1 VRALSPDWSPQGAI
15 GARMSEPTK
24 ISRRLVAVFAADVE
38 GYSRLMGAD
47 EVGTLQGLTERR
59 AILDGII
66 GEHGGRIANTAGDSV
81 LAEFASAVE
90 AVQCALNAQTALA
103 QANASVA
110 PDRRIS
116 FRIGVHVGDVIVRAG
131 DLFGEGVN
139 IAARLQT
146 LANPGSVCISGETY
160 DQVRKVLPIAFT
172 DLGAQHVKNIQ
183 DPIRAYHV
191 GAPNKASDAAPA
203 HAAEAEKLP
212 PIPDKPSIA
221 VLPFQNISGDPEQ
234 QYFADG
240 MAEDI
245 TTALSRFKSLFV
257 IARNSS
263 FSYKGKAID
272 VKRVGRELGVRYVL
286 EGSVRKA
293 GSRLRIAAQLIDAA
307 SGTNIWADRFDG
319 ELEDVFE
326 FQDKVTE
333 KVVGAIAPRVER
345 AEIKRAW
352 RRPPSNTDAYDC
364 YLRGLARLS
373 PMTADGLEQALDL
386 FTKASALDP
395 DFASAYGMAM
405 HCHAHRFDLLLAEAG
420 DDIAHRRGEILRLWQ
435 IVARV
440 GRDDGVALGEAAWA
454 VAFLLRDL
462 SSARQLIDQAL
473 ELNPNLASAW
483 SNSGW
488 INIWQGH
495 PDLAI
500 DHLGRAERLDPG
512 SLRLTSFAAMAHARF
527 FLGEYEKALGLAEG
541 VLRRNPDAHV
551 CLRIG
556 AASAAF
562 AGHIDTAHGLAAR
575 LQIIDPAFGVSRLR
589 EYLGPYQRSAF
600 VEKYAEGLR
609 LAGLPE

>member
-1 VRALSPDWSPQGAI
+1 
-15 GARMSEPTK
+15 MSDPTK

-38 GYSRLMGAD
+38 GYSRHMGAD
-47 EVGTLQGLTERR
+47 EVGTLKGLTERR
-59 AILDGII
+59 AVLDRFI
-66 GEHGGRIANTAGDSV
+66 GEHRGRIANTAGDSL
-81 LAEFASAVE
+81 LAEFGSAVD
-90 AVQCALNAQTALA
+90 AVQCAVDAQTALA
-103 QANASVA
+103 DANSNQA
-110 PDRRIS
+110 PERRIW
-116 FRIGVHVGDVIVRAG
+116 FRIGIHIGDVIVRAG
-131 DLFGEGVN
+131 DLFGDGVN
-139 IAARLQT
+139 IAARLQSI
-146 LANPGSVCISGETY
+146 AKPGGVCISGATY
-160 DQVRKVLPIAFT
+160 DQVRKVLPITFA

-183 DPIRAYHV
+183 EPIRAYHV
-191 GAPNKASDAAPA
+191 GAPNEARDAASA
-203 HAAEAEKLP
+203 RVAEAESP
-212 PIPDKPSIA
+212 PPLPDKPSIA
-221 VLPFQNISGDPEQ
+221 VLPFQNLSGDPEQ
-234 QYFADG
+234 EYFADG

-272 VKRVGRELGVRYVL
+272 VKRVGRELGVRYLL

-293 GSRLRIAAQLIDAA
+293 GNRLRIAAQLIDAV
-307 SGTNIWADRFDG
+307 SGAHIWADRFDG
-319 ELEDVFE
+319 VLEDVFE
-326 FQDKVTE
+326 FQDEVTE

-364 YLRGLARLS
+364 YLRGLKCLS
-373 PMTADGLEQALDL
+373 PMTVDGLEQALGL

-395 DFASAYGMAM
+395 DYASAYGMAI
-405 HCHAHRFDLLLAEAG
+405 HCHAHRFDLLQAEA
-420 DDIAHRRGEILRLWQ
+420 DDIAHRRSEVSRLWQ

-440 GRDDGVALGEAAWA
+440 GHDDGVALGEAAWA
-454 VAFLLRDL
+454 VAYLLHDL
-462 SSARQLIDQAL
+462 PSARHLIDRAL
-473 ELNPNLASAW
+473 ELNPNLAGAW
-483 SNSGW
+483 AISGW

-500 DHLGRAERLDPG
+500 EHLGRAERLDPG
-512 SLRLTSFAAMAHARF
+512 SLRLTSFVAMAHARF
-527 FLGEYEKALGLAEG
+527 FVGEYERALGLAERM
-541 VLRRNPDAHV
+541 LRHSPDAHV

-575 LQIIDPAFGVSRLR
+575 LQVIDPAFGVSRLR
-589 EYLGPYQRSAF
+589 EYLGPYQSPAF

>member
-1 VRALSPDWSPQGAI
+1 
-15 GARMSEPTK
+15 MSDHTK
-24 ISRRLVAVFAADVE
+24 VSRRLVAVFAADVE

-47 EVGTLQGLTERR
+47 EVGTLKGLTERR
-59 AILDGII
+59 AILDRFIRD
-66 GEHGGRIANTAGDSV
+66 HRGRIANTAGDSV

-90 AVQCALNAQTALA
+90 AVQCAVDAQTALA
-103 QANASVA
+103 EANVSVA
-110 PDRRIS
+110 PDRRIR

-131 DLFGEGVN
+131 DLFGAGVN

-146 LANPGSVCISGETY
+146 LASAGSVCISGETY
-160 DQVRKVLPIAFT
+160 DQVRKVLPITFT

-183 DPIRAYHV
+183 EPIRAYHV
-191 GAPNKASDAAPA
+191 GAPNAARDAAPA
-203 HAAEAEKLP
+203 HVAEAENLP

-221 VLPFQNISGDPEQ
+221 VLPFQNISDDPEQ

-293 GSRLRIAAQLIDAA
+293 GNRLRIAVQLIDAA
-307 SGTNIWADRFDG
+307 NGAHIWADRFDG
-319 ELEDVFE
+319 ALEDVFE
-326 FQDKVTE
+326 FQDEVTE

-345 AEIKRAW
+345 AEIVRAW

-364 YLRGLARLS
+364 YLRGLTCLS
-373 PMTADGLEQALDL
+373 PMTPDGLEQALGL

-395 DFASAYGMAM
+395 DYASAYGMAM
-405 HCHAHRFDLLLAEAG
+405 HCHAHRFDLLLADAV
-420 DDIAHRRGEILRLWQ
+420 DIARRRSEISRLWQ
-435 IVARV
+435 MVARV
-440 GRDDGVALGEAAWA
+440 GQDDGVALGEAAWA
-454 VAFLLRDL
+454 VAYLLRDL
-462 SSARQLIDQAL
+462 SSARQLIDRAL

-483 SNSGW
+483 ANSGW
-488 INIWQGH
+488 INIWQGY

-500 DHLGRAERLDPG
+500 EHLGRAERLDPG
-512 SLRLTSFAAMAHARF
+512 SLRLTSFAAMAHAHF
-527 FLGEYEKALGLAEG
+527 FLGEYEKALGVAERM
-541 VLRRNPDAHV
+541 LRHSPDAHV

-562 AGHIDTAHGLAAR
+562 AGHIDAAHGLAAR
-575 LQIIDPAFGVSRLR
+575 LQIIDPAFGVSRLA
-589 EYLGPYQRSAF
+589 EYLGPYQKSAF

>member
-1 VRALSPDWSPQGAI
+1 
-15 GARMSEPTK
+15 MSDPVAF
-24 ISRRLVAVFAADVE
+24 SRRLVAVFAADVE

-47 EVGTLQGLTERR
+47 ELGTLRGLTERR
-59 AILDGII
+59 AILDRFI
-66 GEHGGRIANTAGDSV
+66 GEHRGRIANTAGDSV

-90 AVQCALNAQTALA
+90 AVQCAVDAQTALA
-103 QANASVA
+103 EANASVA

-146 LANPGSVCISGETY
+146 LAKPGSVCISRETY
-160 DQVRKVLPIAFT
+160 DQVRKVLPITFT

-183 DPIRAYHV
+183 EPIRAYQV
-191 GAPNKASDAAPA
+191 GVPNEVRDATPA
-203 HAAEAEKLP
+203 DVAEAESLP

-221 VLPFQNISGDPEQ
+221 VLPFQNISGDPKQ

-257 IARNSS
+257 IARNSA
-263 FSYKGKAID
+263 FSYKDKAID

-286 EGSVRKA
+286 QGSVRKA
-293 GSRLRIAAQLIDAA
+293 GNILRIAAQLIDAA
-307 SGTNIWADRFDG
+307 SGANTWADRFDG
-319 ELEDVFE
+319 VLEDVFE
-326 FQDKVTE
+326 FQDEVTA
-333 KVVGAIAPRVER
+333 KVVGAIAPRMER
-345 AEIKRAW
+345 AEIKRA
-352 RRPPSNTDAYDC
+352 RRKPPSSTDAYDC
-364 YLRGLARLS
+364 YLRGLACLS
-373 PMTADGLEQALDL
+373 PMTADGMEQALGL
-386 FTKASALDP
+386 FTRAYSLDP
-395 DFASAYGMAM
+395 DYASAYGMAM
-405 HCHAHRFDLLLAEAG
+405 HCHAHRFDLLLVETE
-420 DDIAHRRGEILRLWQ
+420 DIAHRRSEISRLWQ
-435 IVARV
+435 MVARV
-440 GRDDGVALGEAAWA
+440 GQDDGVALGEAAWA
-454 VAFLLRDL
+454 VAYLLRDL

-483 SNSGW
+483 ANSGW
-488 INIWQGH
+488 ISIWQGH

-500 DHLGRAERLDPG
+500 EHIGRAERLDPG

-527 FLGEYEKALGLAEG
+527 FLAEYETALSLAERM
-541 VLRRNPDAHV
+541 LRYSSDAHV

-562 AGHIDTAHGLAAR
+562 AGHIDRAHGLAAR
-575 LQIIDPAFGVSRLR
+575 LQVVDPAFGVSRLR
-589 EYLGPYQRSAF
+589 EYLGPYQKSEF
-600 VEKYAEGLR
+600 VEKYAKGLR